1 MRPSG
6 RSTACTGTPSPKG
19 ASPSVTFP
27 RTTRRGDR
35 HEHSCHHHP
44 RLQRPL
50 VPAADRQDRDRDQE
64 ARVRRAGRGA
74 GHRRRL
80 GRRLHRLVPR
90 DRQPARRAHHR
101 RRHLPVRHPKEV
113 SDMTDIAELES
124 ALHTAQARQKA
135 DKLVIFT
142 WGGDLDKVWPTL
154 ILATSAAA
162 MGMETIVF
170 FTFWGL
176 FPLVR
181 NDIRLTGDN
190 WMQKLLSTMHRGG
203 TEHLKLSQM
212 NFAGMG
218 PAMMRKLASEHK
230 VASPQELLELA
241 REMGVRLIPCQMT
254 MDLLGLSREDL
265 IDGLEEPAGAA
276 TALAEAQDAITLF
289 I

>member
-1 MRPSG
+1 
-6 RSTACTGTPSPKG
+6 
-19 ASPSVTFP
+19 
-27 RTTRRGDR
+27 
-35 HEHSCHHHP
+35 
-44 RLQRPL
+44 
-50 VPAADRQDRDRDQE
+50 
-64 ARVRRAGRGA
+64 
-74 GHRRRL
+74 
-80 GRRLHRLVPR
+80 
-90 DRQPARRAHHR
+90 
-101 RRHLPVRHPKEV
+101 
-113 SDMTDIAELES
+113 MTDTAQLQMG
-124 ALHTAQARQKA
+124 AAVTAAQARQKA
-135 DKLVIFT
+135 NKLVIFT

-190 WMQKLLSTMHRGG
+190 WMQKMLSLAHRGG
-203 TEHLKLSQM
+203 TEHLKLSQL

-218 PAMMRKLASEHK
+218 PAMLRKLASEHN
-230 VASPQELLELA
+230 VASPQQLLELA
-241 REMGVRLIPCQMT
+241 RELGVRLVPCQMT